1 MKMKYKRMLC
11 WVRPHEKKE
20 LKKAVKDQF
29 PLVFAKNFDDFKNN
43 IAPDSYLIFS
53 ATRARYFN
61 KLRNLIR
68 MFPDCTFFIYGQRA
82 DEECEDKAFFIQEE
96 PNVIN
101 GQYIAKDFFANFIN
115 EIPDLW
121 EWTLSRLP
129 NQHLRYTTSV
139 V

>member
-1 MKMKYKRMLC
+1 MKYTRMLC

-20 LKKAVKDQF
+20 LINAVNGQF
-29 PLVFAKNFDDFKNN
+29 PLIFPKNYEEFKNS
-43 IAPDSYLIFS
+43 ITPESYLIFS
-53 ATRARYFN
+53 ATRARYLN
-61 KLRNLIR
+61 KLINLVR

-82 DEECEDKAFFIQEE
+82 NEEGEDKAFFIQEE
-96 PNVIN
+96 PNVTK
-101 GQYIAKDFFANFIN
+101 GQYVAKDFYANFIN